1 MIVLIKAL
9 VTDRSSSISTY
20 QFLACKTAIDFIN
33 INLHYFIPFEQKGP
47 YFIFRIDEIKN
58 LFLKSKDYVY
68 WIRFRETFS
77 KNIFLT

>member
-33 INLHYFIPFEQKGP
+33 INLHYFIPFEQKGRT
-47 YFIFRIDEIKN
+47 YFFRIDEI
-58 LFLKSKDYVY
+58 
-68 WIRFRETFS
+68 
-77 KNIFLT
+77 